1 MISLQYYGLMNL
13 YEAIFT
19 RKTVKKFQND
29 IPDPAENAL
38 IQKHFDDIPGLFG
51 NIHTEIRILNDSD
64 KVRNPLS
71 LSGIRAPQYIV
82 FYSEKAA
89 RYQMNAG
96 FLMQHMALYLCT
108 LEIGSCSLD
117 VSVLR
122 KEYRQ
127 TQTGK
132 EAVGVLGFGKSK
144 GAYLSKRGDVSRLP
158 LEELCVFKEIPRQWV
173 RQLLEAAR
181 QAPSAGNAQPWRFVV
196 YDNRI
201 HIFTK
206 KHQVERFAHYT
217 AEEQNFG
224 GMLANIQIT
233 AEELWLDVDLIRL
246 ENISQKNFPN
256 NHYVLS
262 AIMRS

>member
-1 MISLQYYGLMNL
+1 MNL

-29 IPDPAENAL
+29 IADAELTAAIKN
-38 IQKHFDDIPGLFG
+38 HFEEIPGLFG

-64 KVRNPLS
+64 KIRKNLS
-71 LSGIRAPQYIV
+71 FTGMRAPQYLV
-82 FYSEKAA
+82 FYSEETA

-108 LEIGSCSLD
+108 LGLGSCYMD

-122 KEYRQ
+122 REYRQ
-127 TQTGK
+127 AGPGRI
-132 EAVGVLGFGKSK
+132 AVGMLGFGKSK
-144 GAYLSKRGDVSRLP
+144 GTYLRKRGDASRLT
-158 LEELCVFKEIPRQWV
+158 LDELCVFKEIPRQWV

-181 QAPSAGNAQPWRFVV
+181 QAPSAGNIQPWRFVV

-201 HIFTK
+201 HIFSK
-206 KHQVERFAHYT
+206 KHQVERFAHHT
-217 AEEQNFG
+217 QEEQSFG
-224 GMLANIQIT
+224 AMLANLMIT
-233 AEELWLDVDLIRL
+233 AEEFWLDVDLIRL

-256 NHYVLS
+256 NQYVLS